1 MASLIDAGAEGDLDE
16 ETMERVLSVHDEL
29 RKTLDE
35 FSKTMPPPAT
45 KEETSATSDGSDG
58 AAAVVADTSDIS
70 GGGDSAAE
78 SEKPGM
84 ELGKTTAL

>member
-1 MASLIDAGAEGDLDE
+1 
-16 ETMERVLSVHDEL
+16 MERVLSVHDEL

-35 FSKTMPPPAT
+35 FSKTMPPPTT
-45 KEETSATSDGSDG
+45 KEETRATSDGSDG
-58 AAAVVADTSDIS
+58 AGAAVADTSPTS
-70 GGGDSAAE
+70 GGGDSEAE